1 MAENEISPE
10 LQERMNRNRQA
21 AMEKLEAKRRKIA
34 EEEAKKTSQPV
45 NKMPA
50 ISSQSGAKPMPP
62 NYFQKPSTYYPKPPT
77 ETSIYSKTPNLNS
90 VSGTIGSSN
99 CFTQLQNKTQQNTS
113 NIPATPANVAKKTIT
128 SALASKERFIVTAPY
143 DNRFNR
149 VFQQYQSKSWN
160 PDTKDWSFALKD
172 YSGISKELCA
182 FDDVIFKGIPE
193 TLLNHLLKS
202 NSSSTQRIDLTERL
216 PKEFVN
222 NLYQWKE
229 CFIRWV
235 KDLKEDDVYVAV
247 KGTEILPSKRV
258 VIVSYELMVRLK
270 NQLYNRFKML
280 ILDES
285 HYIKSDTSQRS
296 EVSISISRTCNRII
310 LLSGTPALS
319 KPIELFP
326 QLKMLYPTLFHSK
339 HSFGVRYCDGKKKN
353 IFTKK
358 QGRIPITTWDYNGS
372 SNLDEL
378 RILLETIMIRR
389 LKQEVLEQ
397 LPAKRREIVCLSIDD
412 VPRKKGS
419 TFGKE
424 AVMSNLNKEMM
435 LRWYKESADAKVGP
449 VAEYIV
455 DFLENGRKCIVFC
468 HHLTMLDGIEEKL
481 DKLKISHIRIDG
493 STPAATRQEACDVF
507 QTNKNFNVAL
517 LSITACSTGL
527 NLTAANTVI
536 FAEIFWNPG
545 VLAQAEDRTHRI
557 GQESEVRVIYLVARK
572 TIDELMWPL
581 IKRKLDVL
589 NKAGLTSYEGG
600 VWKVRVDLP
609 EKYPFKSPSI
619 GFMNKIYH
627 PNIDEVSGTVCLDV
641 INQAWTALYDL
652 SNIFESFLPQLLT
665 YPNPIDPLNGDA
677 AAMYLHKPE
686 EYKRKVKDYVKKYA
700 SEDALR
706 EQDDDSDSSESTM
719 SDFSDDETKDME
731 M

>member
-1 MAENEISPE
+1 
-10 LQERMNRNRQA
+10 
-21 AMEKLEAKRRKIA
+21 MEKLEAKRRKIA

-99 CFTQLQNKTQQNTS
+99 CFTQLQNKTQQNSS
-113 NIPATPANVAKKTIT
+113 NIPAKPANVAKKTIT

-160 PDTKDWSFALKD
+160 PATKDWSFALKD

-222 NLYQWKE
+222 NLYGFQREGISFAIHQDGKCLIADDMGLGKTIQAISIAMWYSEDWPLLVTCPASLRYQWKE

-235 KDLKEDDVYVAV
+235 KDLNEEEVYVAV

-589 NKAGLTSYEGG
+589 NKAGLSKDSYKNTGNPLDQKEDQ
-600 VWKVRVDLP
+600 VLMDDFIQVLDRK
-609 EKYPFKSPSI
+609 
-619 GFMNKIYH
+619 
-627 PNIDEVSGTVCLDV
+627 TV
-641 INQAWTALYDL
+641 QET
-652 SNIFESFLPQLLT
+652 FGQFL
-665 YPNPIDPLNGDA
+665 
-677 AAMYLHKPE
+677 
-686 EYKRKVKDYVKKYA
+686 
-700 SEDALR
+700 
-706 EQDDDSDSSESTM
+706 
-719 SDFSDDETKDME
+719 
-731 M
+731 